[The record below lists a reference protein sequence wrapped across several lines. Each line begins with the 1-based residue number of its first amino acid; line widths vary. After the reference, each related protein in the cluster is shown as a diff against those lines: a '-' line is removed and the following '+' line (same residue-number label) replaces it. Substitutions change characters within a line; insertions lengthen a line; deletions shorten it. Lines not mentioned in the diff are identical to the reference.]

1 MKIIWVFISALC
13 MLATGCGFALVSA
26 PSVAVYDF
34 GIDTPK
40 LQAAR
45 FSATLVLD
53 DVGSPNWLN
62 SPAIVYRLAYGD
74 IARLHPYSLSRW
86 AAPPPVLV
94 TQRLRSALGKAASGS
109 FAAVAD
115 GVRSDYVLRVELES
129 FVQVVDAPNSARG
142 IIRARASL
150 IDAAQRSLRAQR
162 LFEVEQ
168 PSPSVDAP
176 GAVRALSAAT
186 DILIAQL
193 IDWAARQTGSAR

>member
-1 MKIIWVFISALC
+1 
-13 MLATGCGFALVSA
+13 MLVTGCSFGPA
-26 PSVAVYDF
+26 PAPPIAVYDF

-40 LQAAR
+40 LQAVR
-45 FSATLVLD
+45 FSATLALE
-53 DVGSPNWLN
+53 DVRSPNWLH
-62 SPAIVYRLAYGD
+62 SPAIVYRLAYRD

-94 TQRLRSALGKAASGS
+94 TQRLRSALGKVARGS
-109 FAAVAD
+109 FTAVAD
-115 GVRSDYVLRVELES
+115 GVRSDYVLRVDLDS

-162 LFEVEQ
+162 MFEVEQ
-168 PSPSVDAP
+168 SSPSVDAP

-186 DILIAQL
+186 DLLIAQL
-193 IDWAARQTGSAR
+193 IDWTARQTGSAR

>member
-1 MKIIWVFISALC
+1 
-13 MLATGCGFALVSA
+13 MLVTGCSFGPA
-26 PSVAVYDF
+26 PAPPIAVYDF

-40 LQAAR
+40 LQAVR
-45 FSATLVLD
+45 FSATLALED
-53 DVGSPNWLN
+53 LRSPNWLH
-62 SPAIVYRLAYGD
+62 SPAIVYRLAYRD

-94 TQRLRSALGKAASGS
+94 TERLRSALGKVARGS
-109 FAAVAD
+109 FTAVAD
-115 GVRSDYVLRVELES
+115 GVRSDYVLRVDLDS

-162 LFEVEQ
+162 MFEVEQ
-168 PSPSVDAP
+168 SSPSVDAP

-186 DILIAQL
+186 DLLIAQL
-193 IDWAARQTGSAR
+193 IDWTARQTGSAR

>member
-1 MKIIWVFISALC
+1 MKIIWMFTSALC
-13 MLATGCGFALVSA
+13 MLVTGCSFGPASA
-26 PSVAVYDF
+26 PPVAVYDF
-34 GIDTPK
+34 GVDTPK
-40 LQAAR
+40 LQAVR
-45 FSATLVLD
+45 FSATLALG
-53 DVGSPNWLN
+53 DVTSPSWLH
-62 SPAIVYRLAYGD
+62 SPAIVYRLAYRD
-74 IARLHPYSLSRW
+74 VAQLHPYSLSRW

-109 FAAVAD
+109 FTAVAD

-129 FVQVVDAPNSARG
+129 FVQVVDAPTSARG

-150 IDAAQRSLRAQR
+150 IDAAQHSLRAQR

-186 DILIAQL
+186 DLLIAQL
-193 IDWAARQTGSAR
+193 IDWTARQTGSAR